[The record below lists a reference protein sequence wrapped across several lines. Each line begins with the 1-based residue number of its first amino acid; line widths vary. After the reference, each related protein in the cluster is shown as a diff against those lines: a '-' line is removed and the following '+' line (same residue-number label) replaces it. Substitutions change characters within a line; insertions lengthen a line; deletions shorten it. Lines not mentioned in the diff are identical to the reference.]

1 MTEAALTKQVVRE
14 LKRRKLWHCKLH
26 GGPMQRAG
34 LPDFLVVIDGRAI
47 FLELKGDGGQVTP
60 LQSVTMQRL
69 ETAGAKTAVVRSLGD
84 LTKALSIE

>member
-1 MTEAALTKQVVRE
+1 
-14 LKRRKLWHCKLH
+14 
-26 GGPMQRAG
+26 MQRAG